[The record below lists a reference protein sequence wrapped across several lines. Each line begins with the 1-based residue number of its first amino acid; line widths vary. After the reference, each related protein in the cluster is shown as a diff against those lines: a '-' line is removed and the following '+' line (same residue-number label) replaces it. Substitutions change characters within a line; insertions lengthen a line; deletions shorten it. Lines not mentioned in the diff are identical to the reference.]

1 MFVFAQGS
9 NVRIMCV
16 RVHVCVFS
24 LIYVLGKVVRSV
36 ASDHESITELTFWKK
51 KENLRG
57 ILLLVDHN
65 ISKSKFASELLQT
78 YIVSEMTNEL
88 GSRNLKF

>member
-16 RVHVCVFS
+16 RVHVRVFS

-36 ASDHESITELTFWKK
+36 ASGHESITELTF
-51 KENLRG
+51 
-57 ILLLVDHN
+57 
-65 ISKSKFASELLQT
+65 
-78 YIVSEMTNEL
+78 
-88 GSRNLKF
+88 